1 MTIFRHLPALVGRL
15 SSAVRS
21 AIRRQSSAV
30 SRLALTLAALSGSV
44 SSSAADSAQAEYVL
58 QPMDLVKVEV
68 FQEQDMERQVR
79 IAQDSTVSL
88 PLINRVDLKGKTMQQ
103 AQDIIRDLYNKDFLV
118 NPQINLTVMEYA
130 KRDVKV
136 LGQVGK
142 AGAVDIPTDRPLK
155 LLDAIALAEGFTRL
169 ADRKRVTLTRTDAEG
184 KTTTTEINADS
195 IIQSRNSADQWVL
208 QQGDVINVPERL
220 L

>member
-1 MTIFRHLPALVGRL
+1 MITLDL
-15 SSAVRS
+15 SSS
-21 AIRRQSSAV
+21 AIRRLSSV
-30 SRLALTLAALSGSV
+30 FVLALILSVARAL
-44 SSSAADSAQAEYVL
+44 AADSGQAEYVL

-68 FQEQDMERQVR
+68 FQEPDMERQVR
-79 IAQDSTVSL
+79 ITQDSSITL
-88 PLINRVDLKGKTMQQ
+88 PLINRVDLKGKTVQQ
-103 AQDIIRDLYNKDFLV
+103 AQDIIRDLYNRDYLV

-136 LGQVGK
+136 LGQVAK

-155 LLDAIALAEGFTRL
+155 LLDAIALAGGFTRL
-169 ADRKRVTLTRTDAEG
+169 ADRKKVTLTRIDADG

-195 IIQSRNSADQWVL
+195 ILQSKGNADTWVL

>member
-1 MTIFRHLPALVGRL
+1 MTISRLPLTVY
-15 SSAVRS
+15 
-21 AIRRQSSAV
+21 
-30 SRLALTLAALSGSV
+30 RLALVLAALSGSV
-44 SSSAADSAQAEYVL
+44 SSFAADSAQAEYVL
-58 QPMDLVKVEV
+58 QPMDLIKVEV
-68 FQEQDMERQVR
+68 FQEPDMERQVR

-88 PLINRVDLKGKTMQQ
+88 PLINRVDLKGRTVQQ
-103 AQDIIRDLYNKDFLV
+103 AQDIIRDLYNTDYLV
-118 NPQINLTVMEYA
+118 NPQINLTVVDYA

-142 AGAVDIPTDRPLK
+142 SGAVDIPTDRPLK

-184 KTTTTEINADS
+184 KTTTTEINVDS
-195 IIQSRNSADQWVL
+195 IIQSKNSADQWVL

>member
-1 MTIFRHLPALVGRL
+1 MLRILKF
-15 SSAVRS
+15 
-21 AIRRQSSAV
+21 QV
-30 SRLALTLAALSGSV
+30 SGLRFQVSVLALILFSARAL
-44 SSSAADSAQAEYVL
+44 AADSGQAEYVL

-68 FQEQDMERQVR
+68 FQEPDLERQVR
-79 IAQDSTVSL
+79 VTQDSSITL
-88 PLINRVDLKGKTMQQ
+88 PLINRVELKGKTVQQ
-103 AQDIIRDLYNKDFLV
+103 AQDIIRDLYNKDYLV

-136 LGQVGK
+136 LGQVTK

-155 LLDAIALAEGFTRL
+155 LLDAIALAGGFTRL
-169 ADRKRVTLTRTDAEG
+169 ADRKKVTLTRIDADG
-184 KTTTTEINADS
+184 KTTTTEINVDN
-195 IIQSRNSADQWVL
+195 IIQSRDADQWVL